1 MTISKVG
8 ERSTL
13 SNSDKVTT
21 VGGKSSN
28 TKHNITLILM
38 ILLSIL
44 SCAFFLYYG
53 LGGLSE
59 KGRIYSLGL
68 RVPKLYAMIIAG
80 TCIGIASIAFQSVI
94 RNTIVTPCLLG
105 MNSLYSLVQ
114 TSIFFFLGA
123 ESIFVFNRN
132 LSFLLNLFV
141 MSVVAVLIYGYLFR
155 KTNYN
160 VLYVLLAGTVLSS
173 FFGSLT
179 TGMTRVMDPNTYDTL
194 LDNLVASFGRVNS
207 DILIISAVV
216 CVLVVIVFWRYV
228 RLLDVIT
235 LGKDQAINLGVDYD
249 RAISR
254 ILLAVVI
261 LIAVA
266 TALVGPISFLGLII
280 ANISR
285 QLFKTYRHNYLM
297 AGSALFGII
306 ILAGGQGMI
315 EHILPFTTYISVIIS
330 IFGGGYFLF
339 LIMKNKG
346 AT

>member
-1 MTISKVG
+1 MTASKV
-8 ERSTL
+8 E
-13 SNSDKVTT
+13 SNII
-21 VGGKSSN
+21 SN
-28 TKHNITLILM
+28 PKEQSIAKINKTKHNLVLAFM
-38 ILLSIL
+38 FVLAIL
-44 SCAFFLYYG
+44 SCLFFLYYG
-53 LGGLSE
+53 LSELSE
-59 KGRIYSLGL
+59 KGQAYALKL
-68 RVPKLYAMIIAG
+68 RVPRLYAMIMAG
-80 TCIGIASIAFQSVI
+80 FCIGIASIAFQSVI

-114 TSIFFFLGA
+114 TSLFFFLGA
-123 ESIFVFNRN
+123 ESIFVYNRN
-132 LSFLLNLFV
+132 LSFLLNLVV
-141 MSVVAVLIYGYLFR
+141 MSVAALCIYGYLFK

-194 LDNLVASFGRVNS
+194 LDSLVASFGRVNG
-207 DILIISAVV
+207 DILGIAFFVT
-216 CVLVVIVFWRYV
+216 VLVMILFYRDF

-249 RAISR
+249 KVIAR
-254 ILLAVVI
+254 ILISVVW

-285 QLFKTYRHNYLM
+285 QLFQTYRHSYLM
-297 AGSALFGII
+297 AGSALFGVI
-306 ILAGGQGMI
+306 ILAGGQGFI
-315 EHILPFTTYISVIIS
+315 EHILPFTTYISVLIS
-330 IFGGGYFLF
+330 IVGGGYFLF

-346 AT
+346 A